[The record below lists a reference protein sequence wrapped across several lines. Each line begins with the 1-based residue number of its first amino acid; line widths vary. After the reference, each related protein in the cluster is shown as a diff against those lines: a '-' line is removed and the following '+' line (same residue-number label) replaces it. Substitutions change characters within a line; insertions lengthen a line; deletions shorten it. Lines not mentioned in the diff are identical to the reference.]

1 MRQKMRGRWECQS
14 LVLKSRCTC
23 LFFCYYLLSFS
34 RQSVGEGRKMG
45 GRVGLFLFLEN
56 FLRSAWCTSFTL
68 LRAGN
73 STISQWLEELF
84 SSLVPSKC
92 GDLYLLMPSRARKVK
107 TAAILP
113 CNLYNVGSCKN
124 HMNYA
129 WLSLRRKQKVKIEK
143 QKCWGFFHKEQQN
156 VV

>member
-1 MRQKMRGRWECQS
+1 
-14 LVLKSRCTC
+14 
-23 LFFCYYLLSFS
+23 
-34 RQSVGEGRKMG
+34 MG

-56 FLRSAWCTSFTL
+56 FLRSAWCTSFPV

-92 GDLYLLMPSRARKVK
+92 EDLYLLIPSRARKVK
-107 TAAILP
+107 TAAILL
-113 CNLYNVGSCKN
+113 CNLYNVGNCKN

-129 WLSLRRKQKVKIEK
+129 WLSMRRKQKVKIEK
-143 QKCWGFFHKEQQN
+143 
-156 VV
+156 